1 MTRILASRVT
11 ATQARCMLTIEDN
24 PSGGARQFGKPVQ
37 LVADATKD
45 VSPRGSVVLDLFG
58 GSGSTLIAAH
68 KTGRRAYLCEY
79 DPQYCDRFLTSRPS
93 LLLGA
98 SSFTLKVNTRTSEG
112 MCMCDR
118 QDRRHANPP

>member
-37 LVADATKD
+37 LVADAIKD
-45 VSPRGSVVLDLFG
+45 VSPRGSLVLDLFG

-68 KTGRRAYLCEY
+68 K
-79 DPQYCDRFLTSRPS
+79 P
-93 LLLGA
+93 GA
-98 SSFTLKVNTRTSEG
+98 TPISVNTIRNIAIGS
-112 MCMCDR
+112 
-118 QDRRHANPP
+118 